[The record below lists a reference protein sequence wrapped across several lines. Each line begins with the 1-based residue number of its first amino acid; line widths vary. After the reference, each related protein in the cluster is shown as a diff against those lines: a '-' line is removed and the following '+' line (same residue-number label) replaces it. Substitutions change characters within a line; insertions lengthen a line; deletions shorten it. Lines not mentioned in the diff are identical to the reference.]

1 MTKKEANKA
10 YYLKNKD
17 KVSAKMKEYYQKNK
31 EIIKKRTKKWYWEN
45 RDKDGFLEKIKERSK
60 KSYIKNSESKREWHV
75 RYWAG
80 MRKELIDFMGGKC
93 VECGYSDIRA
103 LQIDHVN
110 GGGRKEYQENK
121 SIKSPKLY
129 KKHISKNKKNYQL
142 LCANCYWIK
151 RHEKKEY
158 RSVKKSSLESF

>member
-75 RYWAG
+75 RYWAW
-80 MRKELIDFMGGKC
+80 
-93 VECGYSDIRA
+93 
-103 LQIDHVN
+103 
-110 GGGRKEYQENK
+110 
-121 SIKSPKLY
+121 
-129 KKHISKNKKNYQL
+129 IS
-142 LCANCYWIK
+142 
-151 RHEKKEY
+151 
-158 RSVKKSSLESF
+158 